1 MRWFINKNEKTPL
14 YLQLKDLVRYH
25 ISTGA
30 LQSKQRLPTVHGL
43 AKDIG
48 VNFET
53 VRKAYKEL
61 EREGLV
67 STERGVGTFV
77 SSSATPGPSTA
88 PNRNPRAELV
98 DFVGRSA
105 TQLLRIGLN
114 LEEIKDLINEALSQ
128 VSRPNEKRLVLF
140 VECNS
145 LQAKEIAEVLRQHLD
160 FSVQPTLLN
169 DLQDELAKTSQSGVS
184 LAAVITTGF
193 HINEVRKIIGGQ
205 AIESDYVIANMSP
218 ETRRKLDPYYKNSR
232 FGFVCRDPESKYYK
246 DILQA
251 ELGIKSDISS
261 CTITEKSKLT
271 EMLSSVDVVLTTPSV
286 FKAVKKLASR
296 KLPVFNVQDRVDP
309 LSLKMLKERMLNRG
323 VSDNQNAH
331 A

>member
-30 LQSKQRLPTVHGL
+30 LQPKQRLPTVHGL

-67 STERGVGTFV
+67 STERGLGTFV
-77 SSSATPGPSTA
+77 SSSATSGPATA

-98 DFVGRSA
+98 EYVARSA
-105 TQLLRIGLN
+105 KQLLRMGLN
-114 LEEIKDLINEALSQ
+114 LEEVKELIGEALNQ
-128 VSRPNEKRLVLF
+128 VSRPEEKRLVLF

-145 LQAKEIAEVLRQHLD
+145 YQAEEIAEVLRQHLD
-160 FSVQPTLLN
+160 FAVQPTLLK
-169 DLQDELAKTSQSGVS
+169 DLQEEMDKTSTSGAS

-193 HINEVRKIIGGQ
+193 HINEVRKIIGEQ
-205 AIESDYVIANMSP
+205 AIESDYVVANMSP
-218 ETRRKLDPYYKNSR
+218 ETRRQLDPYYKNAR
-232 FGFVCRDPESKYYK
+232 FGFVCRDADSKYYK

-251 ELGIKSDISS
+251 ELGIKSEIPA
-261 CTITEKSKLT
+261 CTITDESRLK
-271 EMLSSVDVVLTTPSV
+271 EMLSSVDVVLATPSV
-286 FKAVKKLASR
+286 FKALKKLVPR
-296 KLPVFNVQDRVDP
+296 KLPIFNVQDRVDP
-309 LSLKMLKERMLNRG
+309 LSLKMLKERILHIGAPANH
-323 VSDNQNAH
+323 SAH
-331 A
+331 T